1 MKAGSLPVPT
11 GISLADRELERLAAV
26 CFSGVKMLDRFNR
39 LIEGDAPSVSRPW
52 ACQAA
57 FCLACY

>member
-1 MKAGSLPVPT
+1 
-11 GISLADRELERLAAV
+11 LADRELERLAAV